1 MTRKEPDDY
10 FALAQRDEQHRHWK
24 LAKRVLTLVFFVA
37 VAVLLFMLVDNLN
50 WLEVKQALHAYERE
64 TLVMALAVALVSYIA
79 FSSYDVL
86 GRAYTGHPL
95 PVRQILPV
103 AFVCYAF
110 NLNLSSWIGGVAMRY
125 RLYSRLGLR
134 ASTITRVLSLSV
146 FTNSLGYIIVA
157 GFIFSAGWVKL
168 PASWGVTT
176 GALQI
181 VGALMLM
188 LAVGYLLLCQF
199 SSRRSWYWSTHEIT
213 LPGIRLAL
221 AQAGLSTLNW
231 LLMAWLIFILLPD
244 AVSYSAVLG
253 ILLISGIAGM
263 IAQIPAGLGVLEA
276 VFIGILHH
284 QLPTASIVAAL
295 IAYRVIYFLFPLMIA
310 CVVYVALEGKV
321 WHWQRRARRSD
332 TFQEIPGQDIPGV
345 TVIRKATDHHLNP
358 LHEKH

>member
-10 FALAQRDEQHRHWK
+10 FELAQRDAQHRHWK
-24 LAKRVLTLVFFVA
+24 LIKHFLTLGFFA
-37 VAVLLFMLVDNLN
+37 AIAALLFMLMDNVN
-50 WLEVKQALHAYERE
+50 WLEVSQALRAYQRE
-64 TLVMALAVALVSYIA
+64 TLFMGLIVALISYIA
-79 FSSYDVL
+79 FSSYDLL

-125 RLYSRLGLR
+125 RLYSRLGLHV
-134 ASTITRVLSLSV
+134 STITRVLSLSV

-157 GFIFSAGWVKL
+157 GFIFTAGWVKL
-168 PASWGVTT
+168 PASWAISTNVLHIAGV
-176 GALQI
+176 
-181 VGALMLM
+181 LMLTI
-188 LAVGYLLLCQF
+188 AVGYLLLCQF
-199 SSRRSWYWSTHEIT
+199 SKRRSWYWSRHEVS
-213 LPGIRLAL
+213 LPGFKLAL

-276 VFIGILHH
+276 VFIGILQH

-295 IAYRVIYFLFPLMIA
+295 IAYRVIYFLLPLMVA
-310 CVVYVALEGKV
+310 CVVYVILEGKV
-321 WHWQRRARRSD
+321 WHWQRRARGSD
-332 TFQEIPGQDIPGV
+332 MLQDAPAAL
-345 TVIRKATDHHLNP
+345 RNESHRQLRAYKD
-358 LHEKH
+358 KH